1 MNGSSAINYP
11 TNEQVIGKFHVINV
25 DKLPVNNHEDIIPQT
40 SSITDESV
48 CASRFQ
54 MIRVDRNFG
63 RGRWKVNDY
72 EPPESTSISTIPP
85 VNIIENESINISNL
99 PPITTIPFIPT
110 VVTGDSNATSSA
122 SLAAAAAAAVFQQ
135 QHQRIALN
143 NASTVVPTANV
154 PPPAGLLHAYPPAAL
169 ANQSYL
175 LPNHHHHQFGYYA
188 IYPSYPPYA
197 PPWAAA
203 ALAASNHYLQPAT
216 LASLQQQT
224 TANLNDPSRLTD
236 TGTFQNLL

>member
-25 DKLPVNNHEDIIPQT
+25 DKLPVNNHEDIVPQT
-40 SSITDESV
+40 SSITDESG

-72 EPPESTSISTIPP
+72 EPPECTSISTIPP

-110 VVTGDSNATSSA
+110 VVNGDSNTTSSA
-122 SLAAAAAAAVFQQ
+122 SLAAAAAAVFQQ